1 MEMRVWMVAGDEL
14 WYREMRLYVAM
25 YMTRVFYRTGRR
37 GEDVRSLNARL
48 SRGVS
53 LSFPT
58 AHISPFPLPAP
69 RSGRRL

>member
-37 GEDVRSLNARL
+37 GEVHAAL
-48 SRGVS
+48 
-53 LSFPT
+53 
-58 AHISPFPLPAP
+58 
-69 RSGRRL
+69 